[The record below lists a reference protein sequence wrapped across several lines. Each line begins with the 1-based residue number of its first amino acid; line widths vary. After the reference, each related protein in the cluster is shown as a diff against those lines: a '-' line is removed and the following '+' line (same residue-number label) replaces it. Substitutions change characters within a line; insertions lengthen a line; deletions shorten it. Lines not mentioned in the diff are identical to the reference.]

1 MAIKTAGEAR
11 IPSTVLF
18 VSFPVVSSSATATD
32 GIRTS
37 PSRRLRL
44 PSRSPTMQHMMV
56 VDGQGDSEPIS
67 FLSASTVSTLRTCY
81 YTVALRWIKF
91 ATWVCSGRFKTMRYK
106 TQGVGMDQN
115 LTRFRGMNI
124 NSKFLSHIAMLQIS
138 LNPDFQDHLWTW
150 NLHLRSSQGLRVVD
164 VVPSVRN
171 HFLEHRFSWR
181 NRRLPAK
188 FSTATL
194 VDQPLDAWLVGRWQ
208 VGDQG
213 KSRAYLKMDR
223 LDFAAA
229 MANDDTQGLPVPSWG
244 AIPLSNWLGNHVLYM
259 ENMCMHINTHNSL
272 GYTQLSPSMV
282 CF

>member
-1 MAIKTAGEAR
+1 M
-11 IPSTVLF
+11 
-18 VSFPVVSSSATATD
+18 
-32 GIRTS
+32 
-37 PSRRLRL
+37 
-44 PSRSPTMQHMMV
+44 
-56 VDGQGDSEPIS
+56 
-67 FLSASTVSTLRTCY
+67 
-81 YTVALRWIKF
+81 
-91 ATWVCSGRFKTMRYK
+91 
-106 TQGVGMDQN
+106 
-115 LTRFRGMNI
+115 
-124 NSKFLSHIAMLQIS
+124 
-138 LNPDFQDHLWTW
+138 
-150 NLHLRSSQGLRVVD
+150 D

-259 ENMCMHINTHNSL
+259 ENMCMHINTHTILWVTHNYLQAWSVSRFSMIFKVSQSFMICRSRIKRVRRT
-272 GYTQLSPSMV
+272 GHWSVAGQGFKTSPKIG
-282 CF
+282 